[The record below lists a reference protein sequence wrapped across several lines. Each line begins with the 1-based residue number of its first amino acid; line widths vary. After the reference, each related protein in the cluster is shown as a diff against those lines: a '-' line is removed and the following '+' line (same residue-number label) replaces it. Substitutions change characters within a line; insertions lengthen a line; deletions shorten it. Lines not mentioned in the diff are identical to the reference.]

1 MNSKLIVSGVQ
12 LDLSDNIA
20 VPLNLS
26 ISDVKE
32 PEKRKRSYSKSIKL
46 EGTSNNMAFFLSAY
60 SLSMDI
66 INSSNVSFDPAI
78 RNPCEFYKNDLLIF
92 KGKLKLNEVIIQDKN
107 YYFDCTLFSDAV
119 DIFSKLKDKKL
130 NELDWSEY
138 DHSLT
143 PTFIRNSWSRR
154 VYKNGSYVDNFGS
167 DNYGYQ
173 PKSFGY
179 IYPIVDYGF
188 PKFQN
193 SEVIFRVNQLY
204 PFIYVKEALQKTLD
218 YALRGENI
226 EIDYTT
232 SFFTNENMKR
242 LIYGYGGGEQLKLN
256 DNQINKS
263 LVSVSDATKTEA
275 IYGKSNGFGKIY
287 NLIKDFNYSV
297 FTQDNNT
304 INKTTGQ
311 VTFNVPSIYTLNFS
325 SEVQLFYSG
334 SGNNQSTIDNTVTVY
349 VDGVSTYIY
358 RWRQN
363 FGAKNISFTTD
374 LNLKAGQKVYLEF
387 QINAIVPIVAGVTPT
402 FSLTAGNTD
411 FTFTASKSIP
421 LTDDSPISLTTS
433 IPDIKCSDFLKGIL
447 NLFYAY
453 MSDPIYDPVT
463 NKSTITIDSF
473 RNYYKP
479 QEEYDTWTDLVD
491 EKSEIKIQSNSLV
504 EGSNYIYKFSDE
516 KDFFN
521 TEYKRLTG
529 LNYGEKSIQLS
540 TWATGDVKFEIPFN
554 TYVPVKIANSNL
566 IYPKVI
572 DQSIDS
578 SGQSVTKPYK
588 GKVMLCF
595 YNGLRNGNIIIKKA
609 NDDNGLNEPS
619 FPFIHHIRYKNNQ
632 NFEPLFDLHFASR
645 NYTFDSLQVIPD
657 QMNTF
662 DYYHARFVNEITSQN
677 SKLLSLHLN
686 LDYKDINSLDF
697 SKLKMIDGILY
708 RLNAI
713 KDFDSDAYGTTQVEL
728 IKFLG

>member
-119 DIFSKLKDKKL
+119 DIFAKLKDKKL

-138 DHSLT
+138 DHTLT
-143 PTFIRNSWSRR
+143 TTNVLKSFATE
-154 VYKNGSYVDNFGS
+154 VYKNGVLTRNFGS
-167 DNYGYQ
+167 DFYGYQ

-179 IYPIVDYGF
+179 IYPLVDYGF
-188 PKFQN
+188 QRT
-193 SEVIFRVNQLY
+193 SQITFRTNQLF

-218 YALRGENI
+218 YALSDENI
-226 EIDYTT
+226 EVDYTT

-256 DNQINKS
+256 NDQINDS
-263 LVSVSDATKTEA
+263 IISISDATKTEV

-287 NLIKDFNYSV
+287 NLIKDFTYTTFVQN
-297 FTQDNNT
+297 DN
-304 INKTTGQ
+304 IISKPTGQ

-325 SEVQLFYSG
+325 SEVQLSYSG
-334 SGNNQSTIDNTVTVY
+334 SGNNQSTIDNTITVY

-363 FGAKNISFTTD
+363 FGVKNISFTTD

-421 LTDDSPISLTTS
+421 LTDNSPISLTTS
-433 IPDIKCSDFLKGIL
+433 IPDIKCSDFLKGIM

-463 NKSTITIDSF
+463 NKSTIIIDSF
-473 RNYYKP
+473 RNYYKSASD
-479 QEEYDTWTDLVD
+479 YDNWTDKVD
-491 EKSEIKIQSNSLV
+491 SSREIKIQSNSLV

-516 KDFFN
+516 KDYFN
-521 TEYKRLTG
+521 SEYKRLTG

-540 TWATGDVKFEIPFN
+540 TWATGDVKFELPFN
-554 TYVPVKIANSNL
+554 TYVPVKIPNSNL

-578 SGQSVTKPYK
+578 NGQTVTKPYK
-588 GKVMLCF
+588 GKGMLCF
-595 YNGLRNGNIIIKKA
+595 YNGLRSA
-609 NDDNGLNEPS
+609 NFEIMNNNNNDSSISPS

-645 NYTFDSLQVIPD
+645 NYTFDGLQVIPD
-657 QMNTF
+657 QMNTYSF
-662 DYYHARFVNEITSQN
+662 YHARFVNEITSQN
-677 SKLLSLHLN
+677 SKLLSLYLN

-728 IKFLG
+728 LKYLG